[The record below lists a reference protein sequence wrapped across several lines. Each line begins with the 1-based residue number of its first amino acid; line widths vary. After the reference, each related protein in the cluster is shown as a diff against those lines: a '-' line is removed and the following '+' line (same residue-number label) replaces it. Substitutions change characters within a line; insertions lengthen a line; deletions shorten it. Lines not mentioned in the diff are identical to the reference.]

1 MLETW
6 QQSHNDNN
14 NEIKIAKL
22 CVNKTRALDNARTH
36 TRTHRKCN
44 GCISSKMVANCVDI
58 GIINIYG
65 LWNDWAIERVCA
77 DADATLVCECRN
89 SGNNNNNNNTAID
102 SLTNYA
108 KNDIWYFGPLK
119 MANIYRCTQWAPFK
133 RFVSSFFFRS
143 FFLQTTTAASIQDES
158 IHSFL
163 HFWEITD
170 TTPEKKLQ
178 RWIDGRGR
186 NLCDIEFSSEHHE
199 FGGEMHHK
207 IVFFCDIETS
217 TACDCLVWW
226 FQCTVERWPKSSFWF
241 HFFSFLFLVD
251 SYIFDLNQFR
261 LTPYDWII
269 VLLQLQTWCFWVNFQ
284 ICRT

>member
-1 MLETW
+1 MCLRITTYNITYSEWEEAKQAVCIWGKVRERERGNGVWGWVCLWLEITMLETW

-65 LWNDWAIERVCA
+65 LWNKWAIERVCA

-119 MANIYRCTQWAPFK
+119 MANIYRCTQWAPFN
-133 RFVSSFFFRS
+133 RFVLSFSFRS
-143 FFLQTTTAASIQDES
+143 FEQQQQHRFKMNPS
-158 IHSFL
+158 IHSYISGKSPIQ
-163 HFWEITD
+163 HR
-170 TTPEKKLQ
+170 KK
-178 RWIDGRGR
+178 
-186 NLCDIEFSSEHHE
+186 NCS
-199 FGGEMHHK
+199 
-207 IVFFCDIETS
+207 
-217 TACDCLVWW
+217 
-226 FQCTVERWPKSSFWF
+226 VE
-241 HFFSFLFLVD
+241 
-251 SYIFDLNQFR
+251 
-261 LTPYDWII
+261 
-269 VLLQLQTWCFWVNFQ
+269 
-284 ICRT
+284 